1 MAGSLF
7 SEFSRNALWSS
18 DFSSRTGPRLSLLDV
33 LILTTGTGMI
43 TGTLALWL
51 TTHTAPLFLLLN
63 GIFVLILALL
73 WFARARLPLRAIR
86 LLLFFLFWAHF
97 LLILTFTGGVH
108 SPAAGMLLVLIY
120 VSGLLL
126 GFKGSLLSILMGAG
140 SLMGL
145 LWLDLQ
151 GYLPPS
157 TLPQT
162 PLMEVLFRFIVGAIF
177 IIIVFFTNRIL
188 AQYQHSLQA
197 ELADRQMMQDAL
209 SLQTEQ
215 LQMVLEKSF
224 DAFILVDEGG
234 KVVEWN
240 PGAERLL
247 GYRREEIL
255 GRPAV
260 KVLEHIAIP
269 AYRVPSAMAKLV
281 SVFEQA
287 LRTGKSPFFNRKVET
302 RFLHASGTVK
312 ICELNSFALSTPQGF
327 RIGMVL
333 RDITSE
339 REAREQLHMRLRHL
353 ETLNRIS
360 TLSREETRVSPFLEK
375 ALDLLLRVLDT
386 SVGGVARVD
395 KENGCYYALA
405 ARGWVKSFEGK
416 MFPLRGGLVEMT
428 MNGDH
433 PVISECPRDD
443 PRAHPEVTHLIP
455 PDWRVLLVP
464 LRAGDEQL
472 GFLLVS
478 VEAPRNFTE
487 AEVNLVQT
495 AGDIIGSVLHRAQLD
510 AEVRTRLE
518 QLTSLHEIDTAIS
531 SSHNLKATANI
542 LLQQC
547 LRMLKVDAAL
557 LYEFDPIHLHLDCVA
572 TLGLNTARLERIR
585 VRAGKTVVGKAM
597 LEGVLTGGNMEWQ
610 TLPADTHDRLMWEKG
625 YKQVFAV
632 PLISKSR
639 VVGVLEVCRRKTP
652 LVSKEWLELLNT
664 LAGQAAIAIEN
675 ARLFEDLQRTN
686 AELMVAYDATL
697 EGWALALGLRDS
709 NTEDHTRRVVEATVE
724 LGKAMGLSE
733 TDLVQL
739 RRGAILHDIGKL
751 GIPDTILL
759 KPSFLTEEERDIMRR
774 HPLYAREW
782 LSRIPYL
789 RQAMDIPSY
798 HHEHWDGSGYP
809 YGLRGEQIPLGA
821 RIFSVVD
828 VWDALS
834 TDRPYRKAWPREKVL
849 QYIRAQSGTQ
859 FDPLVVKVFLQ
870 NIERIEKILEKG
882 HFVP

>member
-7 SEFSRNALWSS
+7 SSFSRKALWSADAS
-18 DFSSRTGPRLSLLDV
+18 PAGSRFSFLEV
-33 LILTTGTGMI
+33 LILTTGGGI
-43 TGTLALWL
+43 AAGSLALWL
-51 TTHTAPLFLLLN
+51 TAHTAPIFLLVN
-63 GIFVLILALL
+63 AAFVLVLAGVWAVRSWLSSEV
-73 WFARARLPLRAIR
+73 IR
-86 LLLFFLFWAHF
+86 VLLFFLFWAHYF
-97 LLILTFTGGVH
+97 VVLMFTGGVQ
-108 SPAAGMLLVLIY
+108 SPAAGMLLILIY

-126 GFKGSLLSILMGAG
+126 GLKGSLVSILLGAG
-140 SLMGL
+140 SLLVLFWMEQFGR
-145 LWLDLQ
+145 
-151 GYLPPS
+151 LPPS
-157 TLPQT
+157 SLPQT
-162 PLMEVLFRFIVGAIF
+162 PMMEILFRFVIGAVFILIVY
-177 IIIVFFTNRIL
+177 FTSRMLEN
-188 AQYQHSLQA
+188 YQRSLQA
-197 ELADRQMMQDAL
+197 ELTERQAAQNAL
-209 SLQTEQ
+209 ALQTGQ

-224 DAFILVDEGG
+224 DAFILVDETGR
-234 KVVEWN
+234 VVEWN

-255 GRPAV
+255 GQPAV
-260 KVLEHIAIP
+260 RVLERIAIP
-269 AYRVPSAMAKLV
+269 AYRTPSALSKLE

-287 LRTGKSPFFNRKVET
+287 LKTGKSPFFNRKTET
-302 RFLHASGTVK
+302 RFLDASGEIK
-312 ICELNSFALSTPQGF
+312 ICELNSFALHTPLGY
-327 RIGMVL
+327 RIGMML

-339 REAREQLHMRLRHL
+339 REVREQLRLRLRHL
-353 ETLNRIS
+353 ETLNRLS
-360 TLSREETRVSPFLEK
+360 TLSREEARVSPFLEK
-375 ALDLLLRVLDT
+375 ALDLLLPVLD
-386 SVGGVARVD
+386 VPAGGVARVD
-395 KENGCYYALA
+395 KENGCYYPMAT
-405 ARGWVKSFEGK
+405 RGWVKSFEGK
-416 MFPLRGGLVEMT
+416 AFPLQGGLVEKT
-428 MNGDH
+428 ILQDA
-433 PVISECPRDD
+433 PLFSEDLRLD
-443 PRAHPEVTHLIP
+443 PRANPEVAALIP
-455 PDWRVLLVP
+455 PGWRALLVP
-464 LRAGDEQL
+464 MRAGQEQL
-472 GFLLVS
+472 GILMVL
-478 VEAPRNFTE
+478 VEAPRKFSE

-557 LYEFDPIHLHLDCVA
+557 LYEFDPVNLHLDCVA
-572 TLGLNTARLERIR
+572 TLGLNTARLEHIR
-585 VRAGKTVVGKAM
+585 VRAGETVVGKAI

-610 TLPADTHDRLMWEKG
+610 TLPAGTHDRLMWEKG
-625 YKQVFAV
+625 FRQIFAV
-632 PLISKSR
+632 PLVSKSR

-652 LVSKEWLELLNT
+652 PAAKEWLELLNT

-733 TDLVQL
+733 ADLIQL

-759 KPSFLTEEERDIMRR
+759 KPSFLTEEEREIMRR

-789 RQAMDIPSY
+789 RQAMDIPTY

-849 QYIRAQSGTQ
+849 HYIRTQAGLQ
-859 FDPLVVKVFLQ
+859 FDPQVVKVFLQ
-870 NIERIEKILEKG
+870 SIERIEKILEKG